1 MLHYLDDFYKKNN
14 KEFFMDLM
22 TAVMFLVGL
31 AAGGGGAFFFTKK
44 STVVDTP
51 TTPKPVA
58 SHEKNTVKLDK
69 LKKEIATLT
78 QKHSADKKH
87 LEEEVVQLKK
97 LEGELKDQLSSLAN
111 AQKQPQVK
119 DFSEEL
125 NQAKAK
131 IEEKERTIANLEN
144 SEKAIKE
151 QVSQLQKQLSNGQQD
166 VQAHIQQLENDSK
179 KVSSVLID
187 KENLIAELNRKIA
200 ELSSAQH
207 TAPAASS
214 SSLKAIGE
222 RRLLVVDDSKVVRNK
237 LSNTLKKAGYQ
248 VELAEDG
255 RDALNK
261 LQADNNFDL
270 VVTDLEMPNLDGH
283 QLITEIHTNEK
294 LKVIPVMAITGH
306 EEITLNVVHNEG
318 LVGVHKKP
326 WSDEELLKKISG
338 LSLLKG

>member
-22 TAVMFLVGL
+22 TAVMFLIGL

-44 STVVDTP
+44 GTVVDTP

-58 SHEKNTVKLDK
+58 SHETSTVELEK

-87 LEEEVVQLKK
+87 LEDEVLNLKR

-111 AQKQPQVK
+111 SQKQSQTK
-119 DFSEEL
+119 DYSEEL
-125 NQAKAK
+125 RQAKAK
-131 IEEKERTIANLEN
+131 IEEKERVISGLEN

-151 QVSQLQKQLSNGQQD
+151 QVSQLERQLSNGKQD
-166 VQAHIQQLENDSK
+166 VQAHIQQLESESK
-179 KVSSVLID
+179 KVSSILVD
-187 KENLIAELNRKIA
+187 KENIIAELNRKIA
-200 ELSSAQH
+200 ELSAAQQV
-207 TAPAASS
+207 TPTVNSS
-214 SSLKAIGE
+214 PFKSIGE

-283 QLITEIHTNEK
+283 QLITEIHTNER
-294 LKVIPVMAITGH
+294 LKTIPVMAITGH

-338 LSLLKG
+338 LSLLKS